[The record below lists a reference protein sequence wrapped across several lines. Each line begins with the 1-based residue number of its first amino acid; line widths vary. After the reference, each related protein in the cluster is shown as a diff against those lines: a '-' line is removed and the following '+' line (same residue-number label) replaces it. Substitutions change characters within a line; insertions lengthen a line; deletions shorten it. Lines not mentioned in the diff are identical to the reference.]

1 MLTNPSQPLTVLRVY
16 RAHPD
21 APDDEPVLL
30 WPDPR
35 QGPWRIRLVWAPV
48 RGRIEC
54 VGMEIRGYRK
64 TNEEWPPELPAWDE
78 DPPILQTSILRDM
91 PLHSIVGDVR
101 REMAEQGEGFRAW
114 LAAQPEFAD
123 PEAQEGFRQLAAFW
137 HELPGSVSGLA
148 EVARVYDEAWRA
160 GKPPTKAVA
169 EHFVISDSAAA
180 KRVSRARKAGL
191 LPETTRGRPSG
202 LRRDLRSQDGEQT
215 P

>member
-1 MLTNPSQPLTVLRVY
+1 MLTNLSPPLTVLRVY

-21 APDDEPVLL
+21 APGSEPVLL

-35 QGPWRIRLVWAPV
+35 QGPWLLRLMWAPV

-54 VGMEIRGYRK
+54 VGMEIRGYRE
-64 TNEEWPPELPAWDE
+64 TGEGWPPELPSWDE

-91 PLHSIVGDVR
+91 PLHSIVSDMR
-101 REMAEQGEGFRAW
+101 REMAEQSEGFVAW
-114 LAAQPEFAD
+114 LAAQPEFAT
-123 PEAQEGFRQLAAFW
+123 PEDQEGLRQLTASW
-137 HELPGSVSGLA
+137 REPPGSVSGLA

-180 KRVSRARKAGL
+180 KRVSRARVAGL

-202 LRRDLRSQDGEQT
+202 RRRDLRSQDGEQT
-215 P
+215 Q